1 MFEPVAQLV
10 EQRPFKP
17 WVEGSSP
24 SRLTILFVDFITGAM
39 PTLTFVFECGEF
51 ISND

>member
-1 MFEPVAQLV
+1 
-10 EQRPFKP
+10 
-17 WVEGSSP
+17 
-24 SRLTILFVDFITGAM
+24 LFVDFITGAM